1 MKKTVLSVFMIVITL
16 LLTGCT
22 VNSSKNL
29 TENQQAVID
38 TVWNNKS
45 TWEQITGY
53 VGSGNGACNYICF
66 DEYSGKTVFTAYRMN
81 ESSNTISSNTY
92 YVYPNG
98 LVKMDQLESKMV
110 TLGLFKGKKWSNNST
125 KEDLQNIYLDYETSK
140 E

>member
-1 MKKTVLSVFMIVITL
+1 MKKTILSVLMIVITL
-16 LLTGCT
+16 ILTACT
-22 VNSSKNL
+22 ANSSKNL
-29 TENQQAVID
+29 TEHQQAVIN
-38 TVWNNKS
+38 TVWDNKS

-92 YVYPNG
+92 YVYSNG
-98 LVKMDQLESKMV
+98 LVKMDQSEASMV
-110 TLGLFKGKKWSNNST
+110 TLGLFKGKKWSDNST